1 MKTFEENG
9 GWADANKLDEIEA
22 VIGGELTRK
31 QISNWFQKRRRKF
44 GFSSRKNTMLSKRAK
59 SVLLHAFAKNSGYIR
74 GEELDELEESLE
86 LTRKQ
91 IMGWFYHE
99 RCRRRK
105 LSEGPTRK
113 KWAPL

>member
-31 QISNWFQKRRRKF
+31 QISNWFQQRRRKF

-59 SVLLHAFAKNSGYIR
+59 SVLSHVFAKNSGYVY
-74 GEELDELEESLE
+74 GEELDELAETLGGEK
-86 LTRKQ
+86 TRRQ
-91 IMGWFYHE
+91 IVKWFWD
-99 RCRRRK
+99 K
-105 LSEGPTRK
+105 RK
-113 KWAPL
+113 KEGITSTK